1 MKNNMNINGVCFSAS
16 FDKNGLFEGHSAS
29 LVIDWMNE
37 TKTPSNWGVGK
48 EVKLHNLSLSD
59 LRKLSYSIDEFVSDM
74 SYLKQ
79 SKTSKLQLH
88 G

>member
-37 TKTPSNWGVGK
+37 TKTPSNWA
-48 EVKLHNLSLSD
+48 
-59 LRKLSYSIDEFVSDM
+59 
-74 SYLKQ
+74 
-79 SKTSKLQLH
+79 
-88 G
+88 